1 LVQTIEEFDYI
12 SEVHAVAED
21 DVSVRLNQC
30 QGDKEDKVV

>member
-1 LVQTIEEFDYI
+1 LVQTIEELDDI

-30 QGDKEDKVV
+30 QGDKQDKVV